1 MAMKTMK
8 IALRTSHAFTEKPLE
23 QALKIVKYNLMF
35 TLISKM
41 SQ

>member
-1 MAMKTMK
+1 MAMKTK
-8 IALRTSHAFTEKPLE
+8 IALRTSHAFIEKPLE
-23 QALKIVKYNLMF
+23 QALKIVKYNLMC